1 MLFYISYNS
10 SKLQSARS
18 LNIWQSS
25 FTRKWN
31 GVFTKCLKENISA
44 FQAPNP
50 AVLMDTS
57 GQCHYPVWLVRRPF
71 PGAYWQWQLSTS
83 HAVIIL
89 KSWVAR
95 IAHSWIYHRPG
106 FPCAS
111 SLCHPRVGPCS
122 QDMQN
127 SWRNWRCQPP
137 NEYFHTRAKCPT
149 RSACSSFCMHKS
161 WVPRMFGTLQECL
174 GKNMRSVLAAGGLG
188 YPQRSLELHFQ
199 ILGVSD
205 RSYLSHFRSTG
216 FPVVMG

>member
-25 FTRKWN
+25 FTRNWN

-44 FQAPNP
+44 FQVPNP
-50 AVLMDTS
+50 AVLTDTS
-57 GQCHYPVWLVRRPF
+57 GQCHYPVWLTRRPF

-111 SLCHPRVGPCS
+111 SLCHPRVGLCS

-127 SWRNWRCQPP
+127 SWRNWHCQPP

-149 RSACSSFCMHKS
+149 RSACIQLILHARIMGARHVWHTSGMPGQKYERCPGSRRFGLS
-161 WVPRMFGTLQECL
+161 TEELGAPFSNPRCFW
-174 GKNMRSVLAAGGLG
+174 
-188 YPQRSLELHFQ
+188 
-199 ILGVSD
+199 
-205 RSYLSHFRSTG
+205 
-216 FPVVMG
+216 